1 MATATTDPISI
12 KLDQLFAATDTD
24 GDGYVDWSDYQR
36 LVDRYLAGYK
46 IDKNDRRAQALLISY
61 QMQWAELLRHADGVN
76 RLSKEQYHSASRAAS
91 VDTSR
96 FNMVEGVPH
105 AVFDI
110 MDTDGDNTIS
120 KAEFKQYLDVWNI
133 TDPGAMDTFAQL
145 DTDGDG
151 CISRMEFI
159 RAVREFFYSSD
170 LDAPGSLIFGR
181 LSH

>member
-1 MATATTDPISI
+1 MATATTDPISL
-12 KLDQLFAATDTD
+12 KLDQMFAATDTD
-24 GDGYVDWSDYQR
+24 GDGYVDWSDYQHI
-36 LVDRYLAGYK
+36 VDRYLAAYK
-46 IDKNDRRAQALLISY
+46 IGKRDLRAQALLASY
-61 QMQWAELLRHADGVN
+61 QMQWAELLRHADGAN
-76 RLSKEQYHSASRAAS
+76 RLSKEQYHFAIRAVS

-120 KAEFKQYLDVWNI
+120 QAEFKKYLDVWNI

-151 CISRMEFI
+151 CISRHEFI

-181 LSH
+181 LSD

>member
-12 KLDQLFAATDTD
+12 KLDQLFGAADTNN
-24 GDGYVDWSDYQR
+24 DGYVEWADYQR
-36 LVDRYLAGYK
+36 IVDRYLSTYK
-46 IDKNDRRAQALLISY
+46 IDKRDRMAQALTVAY
-61 QMQWAELLRHADGVN
+61 QMYWAELLRHADGN
-76 RLSKEQYHSASRAAS
+76 DRLSKEQFHHANRAAS

-96 FNMVEGVPH
+96 FNMVEGLAH
-105 AVFDI
+105 TIFDV

-120 KAEFKQYLDVWNI
+120 KAEFGKYLDVWNI
-133 TDPGAMDTFAQL
+133 TDPAAMDAFQYL

-151 CISRMEFI
+151 VISRHEFI

-181 LSH
+181 LSR